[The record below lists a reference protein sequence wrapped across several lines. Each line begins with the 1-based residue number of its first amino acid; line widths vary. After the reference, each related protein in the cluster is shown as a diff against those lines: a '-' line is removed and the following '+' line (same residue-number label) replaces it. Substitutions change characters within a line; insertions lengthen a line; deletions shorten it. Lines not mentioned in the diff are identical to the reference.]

1 VVGIFLVSIMGVHFS
16 IGMEIDS
23 ERGDP
28 YGWIKYII
36 WMTINYILMVRQLYL
51 VRKIKKKAD

>member
-1 VVGIFLVSIMGVHFS
+1 MGVHFT

-23 ERGDP
+23 EVGWT

-36 WMTINYILMVRQLYL
+36 WMTINYILMARQLYL
-51 VRKIKKKAD
+51 VRKTRNLKEK